1 MTLAII
7 LVIAAVLALAVV
19 FGVTLSRNLQVSADD
34 NLAAQLQPI
43 DIAAF
48 RNLVDPAEDAYLRRR
63 LPAAEFRTVQRQRLL
78 ATAVYVRAANRNAA
92 ILTLMGQKAEA
103 ASNVHTAE
111 AGRQLVEHA
120 TLLRQN
126 ATIALVKIYV
136 ARAWPHAS
144 LGSTPV
150 VQRYERLNVS
160 AMLLGRLQNPA
171 SPVRIAASS

>member
-7 LVIAAVLALAVV
+7 LVIAAVISLVVIFSLAV
-19 FGVTLSRNLQVSADD
+19 SRNLQISSDRS
-34 NLAAQLQPI
+34 LAAQLQPI
-43 DIAAF
+43 DVAAF

-78 ATAVYVRAANRNAA
+78 ATAVYVKAANRNAA
-92 ILTLMGQKAEA
+92 ILIRMGQDALES
-103 ASNVHTAE
+103 SNAHTAE
-111 AGRQLVEHA
+111 AARQLVENA
-120 TLLRQN
+120 LLLRQN
-126 ATIALVKIYV
+126 ATIALLKIYV

-144 LGSTPV
+144 LGSTPM

-171 SPVRIAASS
+171 APVRIAASS

>member
-19 FGVTLSRNLQVSADD
+19 LRVAFPRGLQVSTDRS
-34 NLAAQLQPI
+34 LAAQLQPI
-43 DIAAF
+43 DVHAF
-48 RNLVDPAEDAYLRRR
+48 RNLVDPCEDAYLRGR

-78 ATAVYVRAANRNAA
+78 ATAVYIKTANRNAA
-92 ILTLMGQKAEA
+92 ILIRIGQEA
-103 ASNVHTAE
+103 LASSNVHTAE
-111 AGRQLVEHA
+111 AARQLVDNA
-120 TLLRQN
+120 LLLRQN
-126 ATIALVKIYV
+126 ATIAMLKIYI
-136 ARAWPHAS
+136 ALAWPYRS

-171 SPVRIAASS
+171 SPVRIAAGS